1 MGAFEFTVRA
11 AVQDYHI
18 YKDTW
23 TLTIDEEFV
32 YSQEL
37 ANEHDVHAIAV
48 YGDGDRDEGIG
59 HHPRQLLHV
68 AYLFLDCCLR
78 HRRHHSALESMG
90 QTS

>member
-32 YSQEL
+32 CSQEL
-37 ANEHDVHAIAV
+37 ATEHDVHAAAV
-48 YGDGDRDEGIG
+48 YGDGDEGIG
-59 HHPRQLLHV
+59 HHSRQFLHV
-68 AYLFLDCCLR
+68 AFLFLDCCLR
-78 HRRHHSALESMG
+78 HRQHDSASESMG

>member
-32 YSQEL
+32 CSQEL

-48 YGDGDRDEGIG
+48 YGDGEMRELGTIQDNCYM
-59 HHPRQLLHV
+59 LH
-68 AYLFLDCCLR
+68 
-78 HRRHHSALESMG
+78 
-90 QTS
+90 TSFWTAV